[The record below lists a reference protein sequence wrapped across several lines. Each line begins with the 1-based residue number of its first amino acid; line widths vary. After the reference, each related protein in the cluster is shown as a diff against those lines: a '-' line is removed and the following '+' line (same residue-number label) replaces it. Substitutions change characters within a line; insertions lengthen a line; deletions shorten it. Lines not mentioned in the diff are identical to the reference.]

1 MKTLLL
7 VVALALSSC
16 AVLVGDPS
24 PSIAPV
30 EGGYE
35 VSTSLEGVLVIGAG
49 ADITS
54 WQPYSACE
62 YRPVLAG
69 PKRAIACKAPVS
81 VKVFTTGKVR
91 ASVVNP

>member
-1 MKTLLL
+1 MKALLL
-7 VVALALSSC
+7 AAMVALSSC

-35 VSTSLEGVLVIGAG
+35 VSTGLEGVLVVGAG

-54 WQPYSACE
+54 WQPYSACD

-69 PKRAIACKAPVS
+69 PKRAIVCRAPVT
-81 VKVFTTGKVR
+81 VRVFTTGKIR
-91 ASVVNP
+91 ASVVP